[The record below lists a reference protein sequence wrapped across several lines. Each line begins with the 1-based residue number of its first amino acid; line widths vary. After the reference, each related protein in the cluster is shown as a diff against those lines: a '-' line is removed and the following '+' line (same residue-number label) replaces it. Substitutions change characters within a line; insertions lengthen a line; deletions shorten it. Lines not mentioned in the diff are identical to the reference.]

1 MRFEFI
7 EQHRE
12 EWPITVMCRVL
23 EVSRSGFY
31 AWRVR
36 PESARSQRHQE
47 LVAEMEEIHA
57 DGDLKNYGSPRMRD
71 ELVSR
76 GHTVSENTVARLM
89 RAHGL
94 RAAGGRKFR
103 VTTDSKHSLPVAENV
118 LDREFAQE
126 SADRVWV
133 SDITYIWTREGW
145 LYLACVLDAYSRK
158 IVGWSMQER
167 MTKELVLDALRM
179 ALGRRRPDSAAELLH
194 HSDRGSQYASAAY
207 RELLREENIT
217 CSMSRKGN
225 CWDNALMESFFATLK
240 KERVY
245 QEDYVTRSEARSS
258 VFDYIERFYNRV
270 RRHSALG
277 NVSPEQYEEMV

>member
-1 MRFEFI
+1 
-7 EQHRE
+7 
-12 EWPITVMCRVL
+12 
-23 EVSRSGFY
+23 
-31 AWRVR
+31 
-36 PESARSQRHQE
+36 
-47 LVAEMEEIHA
+47 
-57 DGDLKNYGSPRMRD
+57 MRD

-94 RAAGGRKFR
+94 RAAVSRKFR

-179 ALGRRRPDSAAELLH
+179 ALGRRRPDSAGELLH

-245 QEDYVTRSEARSS
+245 QENYVTRSEARAS

-277 NVSPEQYEEMV
+277 NVSPEQFEEAA

>member
-57 DGDLKNYGSPRMRD
+57 DQDLKNYGSPRMRD

-94 RAAGGRKFR
+94 RAAVSRKFR

-179 ALGRRRPDSAAELLH
+179 ALGRRRPDSAGELLH

-277 NVSPEQYEEMV
+277 NVSPEQFEEAA